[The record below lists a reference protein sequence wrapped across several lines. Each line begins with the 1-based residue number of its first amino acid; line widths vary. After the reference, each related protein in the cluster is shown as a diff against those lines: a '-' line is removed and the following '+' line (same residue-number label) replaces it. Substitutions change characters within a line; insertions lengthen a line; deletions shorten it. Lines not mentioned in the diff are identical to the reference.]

1 MEFRIAHAARVTG
14 EMLERGVRA
23 ALAEEEIPEPDCV
36 ICYGAGYAGPKPS
49 LNAKC
54 SSKNKMEQGETLQAA
69 LNYEALRILVGGDI
83 QFTNPKALLPV
94 PVVGRKIKHSKGK
107 DMRVC
112 QTGLGVQMTMQKGRQ
127 FFTPVVLSDTEYRVW
142 VYRKR
147 ILAVYEK
154 QLTEPELNV
163 KFGRNRA
170 NGYTFHAVET
180 ENIPAALRRVSIAA
194 VAALDLDFGAVDV
207 LGTWNG
213 THTDIM
219 PTVLEVN
226 SAPGVSDERRTAI
239 VRLIRRIVSWIANNC
254 PERAA

>member
-1 MEFRIAHAARVTG
+1 MEFRIARAARLTG
-14 EMLERGVRA
+14 EILERGVRA
-23 ALAEEEIPEPDCV
+23 ALAEQNIPEPDGV
-36 ICYGAGYAGPKPS
+36 VCYGAGYDGPKPC

-54 SSKNKMEQGETLQAA
+54 SSRNKMEQGETLQAA
-69 LNYEALRILVGGDI
+69 LKYEALRILGGRDI

-94 PVVGRKIKHSKGK
+94 AVVGRKIRHSKGK

-112 QTGLGVQMTMQKGRQ
+112 KTGLGVQVAMRKGRD
-127 FFTPVVLSDTEYRVW
+127 FFTPVVQSDTEYRVW

-154 QLTEPELNV
+154 QLTEPEKNV

-170 NGYTFHAVET
+170 NGFTFHAVET
-180 ENIPAALRRVSIAA
+180 ENIPAALRRVSLAA

-207 LGTWNG
+207 LATWDAA
-213 THTDIM
+213 HTDVA

-239 VRLIRRIVSWIANNC
+239 VRLIHRVVRWAANGC
-254 PERAA
+254 PGREA

>member
-54 SSKNKMEQGETLQAA
+54 SSLNKLQQIVRVSEKLPNESLWATVVSPEEFPTLPCIA
-69 LNYEALRILVGGDI
+69 
-83 QFTNPKALLPV
+83 
-94 PVVGRKIKHSKGK
+94 RKIKHSKGR
-107 DMRVC
+107 DMLVC
-112 QTGLGVQMTMQKGRQ
+112 KTALAVRKALARGRTY
-127 FFTPVVLSDTEYRVW
+127 FTPLTLSDTEYRVW

-154 QLTEPELNV
+154 QLTEPENNT

-180 ENIPAALRRVSIAA
+180 ENIPAALRRVSITA
-194 VAALDLDFGAVDV
+194 VADLDLDFGAVDV